1 MEPGLARDALTL
13 LLGFTTGVLSAL
25 FGIGGAIVSNP
36 GLRALGAAP
45 LVAVGTTL
53 PSILPG
59 AISGTLRYRREGLI
73 DWQLIIPAAASGL
86 LAVVAGSLLSH
97 AVPGGGHLLLLLIA
111 VLLAFTAWRTAVGP
125 PAPTP
130 RPRGAAEDVADRSA
144 PEDRRTRWRA
154 AGIGV
159 VAGLLSGLL
168 GIGGGVI
175 MVPAFT
181 ELLGMSLKSAI
192 ATSLVCVGIFGVPA
206 TITHAFLG
214 DIDWRLAVLL
224 TIGVIPG
231 LGSGRRS
238 PSAPPSAACAWPS
251 ASSWPWSPSST
262 SSPRP
267 GPCSPSEPSSP
278 ERSSATASE
287 EAQVALLGPAG
298 QAELAAAEQ
307 EDDAEQQ
314 DADADAGGQGGR
326 VDAGADGG
334 REGDQDQPDQHD
346 PAADAQGAGEG
357 AVLEAAL
364 GQAGQLDR
372 RRRVGRVGH
381 RLAGPHG
388 QRHPPPRLRS
398 TGPSPGP
405 LRAGPP
411 GSLIPSG
418 GRPPRTW

>member
-59 AISGTLRYRREGLI
+59 AISGTLRYRREGLVN
-73 DWQLIIPAAASGL
+73 WQLIIPAAASGL
-86 LAVVAGSLLSH
+86 LAVVAGSFLSH

-111 VLLAFTAWRTAVGP
+111 VLLAFTAWRTAV
-125 PAPTP
+125 APSATP
-130 RPRGAAEDVADRSA
+130 
-144 PEDRRTRWRA
+144 DRRTRWLA

-214 DIDWRLAVLL
+214 DVDWRLAVLL
-224 TIGVIPG
+224 TIGVVPG
-231 LGSGRRS
+231 ARIGASLTIRTAERRLRL
-238 PSAPPSAACAWPS
+238 AVGIFLAL
-251 ASSWPWSPSST
+251 
-262 SSPRP
+262 
-267 GPCSPSEPSSP
+267 
-278 ERSSATASE
+278 
-287 EAQVALLGPAG
+287 VALVYFVTETRAL
-298 QAELAAAEQ
+298 LA
-307 EDDAEQQ
+307 
-314 DADADAGGQGGR
+314 
-326 VDAGADGG
+326 
-334 REGDQDQPDQHD
+334 
-346 PAADAQGAGEG
+346 
-357 AVLEAAL
+357 L
-364 GQAGQLDR
+364 
-372 RRRVGRVGH
+372 
-381 RLAGPHG
+381 
-388 QRHPPPRLRS
+388 
-398 TGPSPGP
+398 
-405 LRAGPP
+405 
-411 GSLIPSG
+411 
-418 GRPPRTW
+418 

>member
-59 AISGTLRYRREGLI
+59 AISGTLRYRREGLVN
-73 DWQLIIPAAASGL
+73 WQLIIPAAASGL

-111 VLLAFTAWRTAVGP
+111 VLLAFTAWRTAVAP
-125 PAPTP
+125 SATPAPD
-130 RPRGAAEDVADRSA
+130 AAEDVAA
-144 PEDRRTRWRA
+144 TPDRRTRWLA

-231 LGSGRRS
+231 ARIGASLTIRTAERRLRL
-238 PSAPPSAACAWPS
+238 AVGIFLAL
-251 ASSWPWSPSST
+251 
-262 SSPRP
+262 
-267 GPCSPSEPSSP
+267 
-278 ERSSATASE
+278 
-287 EAQVALLGPAG
+287 VALVYFVTETRAL
-298 QAELAAAEQ
+298 LA
-307 EDDAEQQ
+307 
-314 DADADAGGQGGR
+314 
-326 VDAGADGG
+326 
-334 REGDQDQPDQHD
+334 
-346 PAADAQGAGEG
+346 
-357 AVLEAAL
+357 L
-364 GQAGQLDR
+364 
-372 RRRVGRVGH
+372 
-381 RLAGPHG
+381 
-388 QRHPPPRLRS
+388 
-398 TGPSPGP
+398 
-405 LRAGPP
+405 
-411 GSLIPSG
+411 
-418 GRPPRTW
+418 

>member
-59 AISGTLRYRREGLI
+59 AISGTLRYRREGLVN
-73 DWQLIIPAAASGL
+73 WQLIIPAAASGL
-86 LAVVAGSLLSH
+86 LAVVAGSFLSH

-111 VLLAFTAWRTAVGP
+111 VLLAFTAWRTAVAP
-125 PAPTP
+125 SATPAPDAENVAATP
-130 RPRGAAEDVADRSA
+130 
-144 PEDRRTRWRA
+144 DRRTRWLA

-231 LGSGRRS
+231 ARIGASLTIRTAERRLRL
-238 PSAPPSAACAWPS
+238 AVGIFLAL
-251 ASSWPWSPSST
+251 
-262 SSPRP
+262 
-267 GPCSPSEPSSP
+267 
-278 ERSSATASE
+278 
-287 EAQVALLGPAG
+287 VALVYFVTETRAL
-298 QAELAAAEQ
+298 LA
-307 EDDAEQQ
+307 
-314 DADADAGGQGGR
+314 
-326 VDAGADGG
+326 
-334 REGDQDQPDQHD
+334 
-346 PAADAQGAGEG
+346 
-357 AVLEAAL
+357 L
-364 GQAGQLDR
+364 
-372 RRRVGRVGH
+372 
-381 RLAGPHG
+381 
-388 QRHPPPRLRS
+388 
-398 TGPSPGP
+398 
-405 LRAGPP
+405 
-411 GSLIPSG
+411 
-418 GRPPRTW
+418 

>member
-73 DWQLIIPAAASGL
+73 DWQLIVPAAASGL

-111 VLLAFTAWRTAVGP
+111 VLLAFTAWRTAVAP
-125 PAPTP
+125 PAAPAFE
-130 RPRGAAEDVADRSA
+130 AAEDAPPSA
-144 PEDRRTRWRA
+144 PERRTRWRA

-231 LGSGRRS
+231 ARIGASLTIRTAERRLRL
-238 PSAPPSAACAWPS
+238 AVGIFLAL
-251 ASSWPWSPSST
+251 
-262 SSPRP
+262 
-267 GPCSPSEPSSP
+267 
-278 ERSSATASE
+278 
-287 EAQVALLGPAG
+287 VALVYFVTETRAL
-298 QAELAAAEQ
+298 LA
-307 EDDAEQQ
+307 
-314 DADADAGGQGGR
+314 
-326 VDAGADGG
+326 
-334 REGDQDQPDQHD
+334 
-346 PAADAQGAGEG
+346 
-357 AVLEAAL
+357 L
-364 GQAGQLDR
+364 
-372 RRRVGRVGH
+372 
-381 RLAGPHG
+381 
-388 QRHPPPRLRS
+388 
-398 TGPSPGP
+398 
-405 LRAGPP
+405 
-411 GSLIPSG
+411 
-418 GRPPRTW
+418 